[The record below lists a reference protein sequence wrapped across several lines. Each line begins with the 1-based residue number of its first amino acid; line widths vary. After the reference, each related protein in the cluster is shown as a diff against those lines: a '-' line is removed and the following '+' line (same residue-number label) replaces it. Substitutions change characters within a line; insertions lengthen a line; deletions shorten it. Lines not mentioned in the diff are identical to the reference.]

1 MRVLAVGG
9 GFSGTAFAIHLLR
22 LAQQK
27 ISLTLLDRR
36 GVVGEQEVSTAML
49 ESFLCDKS
57 MPAGM
62 CRTGEG
68 AAYGTKRREHVL
80 NVPVKKMSCIPDL
93 PDHLL
98 KVSNQTNS

>member
-22 LAQQK
+22 LAEQK

-36 GVVGEQEVSTAML
+36 EAIGEQGVPTAML
-49 ESFLCDKS
+49 PSFQCDKS
-57 MPAGM
+57 MPACM

-80 NVPVKKMSCIPDL
+80 NVPVKKMSCIPDI

-98 KVSNQTNS
+98 KVSNQTVS